1 MYPVNHCF
9 KKLHVSLSRGG
20 IGRVFRIGLF
30 LLILS
35 LFSVGDKGVEAA
47 SRKAAS
53 PSKGVSSKTSPSSPS
68 SWVQIRLLQLNDVYE
83 YNPSLPGESANLQ
96 KSVEQRPG
104 LAKIKTL
111 IDLQRQS
118 APHSLFILAGDTLSP
133 SLASKFYQGGQMVK
147 VWNAMGLDMA
157 SLGNHEFDFGP
168 DVLKKRMKE
177 SSFLWMAANVK
188 EGKARQIFGK
198 MPPYY
203 IQSIPLA
210 ALPSNSSSLGKLKK
224 EETPKNQSKAK
235 SNPIRGTRGLSPL
248 KIGYFSLLTPDTQT
262 SSFPGQDVV
271 IEDPIKTAT
280 QVVAQLKKEGATVI
294 IAITHLPMA
303 QDQALAKLL
312 PIDLILGGHEHE
324 VLQSFAGKAPI
335 LKVGSDAYR
344 LGRVDVFISPKTRQ
358 VDHIDTALLPV
369 DSSILPN
376 PEVLKV
382 TQSIDTEMA
391 SKLSA
396 LVGDSKTPL
405 NAEKEVNRTQETG
418 LGNLITDAFREE
430 TGAQLAFYNSGA
442 IRSNRIYPPGPFLL
456 KDLWSVMPFDNT
468 VQVVSISGH
477 QLRQALEHS
486 VQHAPSIPNG
496 GFLQMSGCQFTYDPT
511 LPVGSRVVSILV
523 GGVPIQEDT
532 FYTLAT
538 TDFLLGGG
546 DGYTMLKNEK
556 LKNLKPSVKSY
567 QADSQNPTESLT
579 ASGALEKYWRKKSV
593 LAPSVEGR
601 IQVLL
606 H

>member
-1 MYPVNHCF
+1 MYSVNHLNLISLYF
-9 KKLHVSLSRGG
+9 KKLPLSLSGG
-20 IGRVFRIGLF
+20 FLGPVSRLGL
-30 LLILS
+30 LLLT
-35 LFSVGDKGVEAA
+35 FSWLIVGEGNVD
-47 SRKAAS
+47 AAS
-53 PSKGVSSKTSPSSPS
+53 PSSYDAKVPSSKNLPSAA
-68 SWVQIRLLQLNDVYE
+68 WVQIRLLQLNDVYE
-83 YNPSLPGESANLQ
+83 YNPSFSEEGSTSQ
-96 KSVEQRPG
+96 KSLELRPG
-104 LAKIKTL
+104 LARIKTL

-118 APHSLFILAGDTLSP
+118 APYSLFILAGDTLSP

-147 VWNAMGLDMA
+147 VWNAMGLDLA

-188 EGKARQIFGK
+188 ERKTHQIFGK

-203 IQSIPLA
+203 IQSIPMGDSPLVP
-210 ALPSNSSSLGKLKK
+210 PSGGNGKGR
-224 EETPKNQSKAK
+224 TAKNQGKA
-235 SNPIRGTRGLSPL
+235 SRGTQVLSPI

-271 IEDPIKTAT
+271 IEDPIQTAT

-344 LGRVDVFISPKTRQ
+344 LGRVDVFISSQTRH

-369 DSSILPN
+369 DNSILPDH
-376 PEVLKV
+376 EVLKV
-382 TQSIDTEMA
+382 TQAIDTEMA

-396 LVGDSKTPL
+396 IVGTSKTPL

-456 KDLWSVMPFDNT
+456 KDLWSVMPFDNV

-477 QLRQALEHS
+477 QLRKALEHS

-496 GFLQMSGCQFTYDPT
+496 GFLQVSGCQFTYDPSR
-511 LPVGSRVVSILV
+511 PVGARVVSVLV
-523 GGVPIQEDT
+523 GGAPMQEDS
-532 FYTLAT
+532 FYSLAT

-546 DGYTMLKNEK
+546 DGYDMLKFEILKGQK
-556 LKNLKPSVKSY
+556 LVMTPSKI
-567 QADSQNPTESLT
+567 DSQNSTEPLT